1 MSVTITPD
9 EVTTLGETT
18 RPTFN
23 VTRTITASA
32 TGSGSNQ
39 AAVTNVSAV
48 VQGGNEPDLV
58 ITPNTTSVSITGVL
72 QDPFNDVFTY
82 VEQGQTNLNST
93 PVQVVGT
100 SDMPSDKVMYDLN
113 QDGTNYVS
121 KFFDITVQ
129 WEQGPAGNMVAQ
141 TPATFTLELKIYN
154 EWEGIRSFISNYYN

>member
-32 TGSGSNQ
+32 TATSPNQ

-82 VEQGQTNLNST
+82 VEPGQTNLNST

-100 SDMPSDKVMYDLN
+100 SDMPSD
-113 QDGTNYVS
+113 TVS
-121 KFFDITVQ
+121 YTHL
-129 WEQGPAGNMVAQ
+129 
-141 TPATFTLELKIYN
+141 TLPTS
-154 EWEGIRSFISNYYN
+154 G